1 MFGRKQGHE
10 NFRKNSRN
18 KKREIKKTMSDNS
31 PIQQQQNETS
41 PKSSLT
47 LEQLERI
54 ALNRANALEKK
65 RKLED
70 ERNKCQEICDG
81 KVCGNTDIDTLLSE
95 SFDEH
100 IW

>member
-1 MFGRKQGHE
+1 
-10 NFRKNSRN
+10 
-18 KKREIKKTMSDNS
+18 MSDDS
-31 PIQQQQNETS
+31 PIQQQNEVS

-54 ALNRANALEKK
+54 ALNRAYALEKK

-81 KVCGNTDIDTLLSE
+81 KVCGNIDIDTFLSE